1 MKSGTVRIYFL
12 SEFAVCCHRNIL
24 LPWERDV
31 TTSPLYCKSVT
42 LTSFARHNIGKKVFK
57 LLLQLSN
64 VQFKSSSA
72 YQDVSSDTQ
81 KNFLSSIY

>member
-12 SEFAVCCHRNIL
+12 SEFSVCCHRNIL

-64 VQFKSSSA
+64 VQFTSSSA
-72 YQDVSSDTQ
+72 CQDVSSDTQ

>member
-12 SEFAVCCHRNIL
+12 SEFSVCCHRNIL

-64 VQFKSSSA
+64 VQFTSSSA
-72 YQDVSSDTQ
+72 CQDVSSDTR